1 LIYIFTLVYQNIYEK
16 LKKRLINP
24 KLILSY
30 CIVVFS
36 LEKNELKIVELVF
49 GDEGGETE
57 DEKRN

>member
-1 LIYIFTLVYQNIYEK
+1 
-16 LKKRLINP
+16 
-24 KLILSY
+24 
-30 CIVVFS
+30 VVFS

>member
-30 CIVVFS
+30 WIVVFS